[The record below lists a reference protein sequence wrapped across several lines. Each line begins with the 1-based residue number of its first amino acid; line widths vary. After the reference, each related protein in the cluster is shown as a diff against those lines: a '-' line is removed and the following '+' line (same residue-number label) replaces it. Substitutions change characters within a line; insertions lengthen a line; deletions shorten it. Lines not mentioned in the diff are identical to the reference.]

1 MQPPTFKKK
10 ERLMELGTKK
20 RLTRIFNPDTNR
32 TIIVPMDHGMTIGAP
47 DGLVDIRK
55 AVDDMNEGGANA
67 VIMHKGLIRASGCA
81 DANADLGLIMHITAS
96 TELCPSG
103 NTKVLTG
110 SVEEAIR
117 LGADAVSIH
126 INLGDADQREMPHT
140 AGVIAD
146 HCTRWGMPLLMM
158 LYGRGGLIRDSF
170 TTEVVAHCARVGAEL
185 GADIVKVSYT
195 GSPESFH
202 RVTACC
208 CAPVVI
214 AGGERI
220 DSTRKLLQMVYD
232 SLQAGG
238 AGLSIGRNVFEHP
251 RRVNLMRA
259 MNAIVHSNASVD
271 DAMALVGE
279 D

>member
-1 MQPPTFKKK
+1 
-10 ERLMELGTKK
+10 MELGTKK
-20 RLTRIFNPDTNR
+20 RLSRIFNPDTKR
-32 TIIVPMDHGMTIGAP
+32 TIIVPMAHGMTIGAP
-47 DGLVDIRK
+47 NGLVDIRK

-67 VIMHKGLIRASGCA
+67 VLMHKGLIRASGCA

-96 TELCPSG
+96 TELSPNG

-110 SVEEAIR
+110 TVEEAIR
-117 LGADAVSIH
+117 LGADAVSLH
-126 INLGDADQREMPHT
+126 INLGDANERDMLNT
-140 AGVIAD
+140 AGMVAD
-146 HCTRWGMPLLMM
+146 QCNRWGMPLMMM

-170 TTEVVAHCARVGAEL
+170 AVDVVAHCARVGAEL

-195 GSPESFH
+195 GSPESFYH
-202 RVTACC
+202 VTRCC

-251 RRVNLMRA
+251 RRADLMRA
-259 MNAIVHSNASVD
+259 MNALVHSNATVE
-271 DAMALVGE
+271 DAMAIVGA

>member
-1 MQPPTFKKK
+1 
-10 ERLMELGTKK
+10 MELGTKK
-20 RLTRIFNPDTNR
+20 RLTHIFNPDTKR

-96 TELCPSG
+96 TELSPNG

-110 SVEEAIR
+110 TVEEAIR
-117 LGADAVSIH
+117 LGADAVSVH
-126 INLGDADQREMPHT
+126 LNLGDPNEREMLNT

-146 HCTRWGMPLLMM
+146 HCNRWGMPLLMM

-170 TTEVVAHCARVGAEL
+170 AVDVVAHCARVGAEL

-195 GSPESFH
+195 GSPESF
-202 RVTACC
+202 RKVTECC

-259 MNAIVHSNASVD
+259 MNAIVHSGASVD
-271 DAMALVGE
+271 DAMAIVGE